1 MVLLTPFQIE
11 ETVEAEGVVRL
22 AVAGELDLSAR
33 SAVEYRLHDLA
44 SRRVPVRLDLSRLE
58 FIDASGLRVLIRA
71 FTEARRRASR
81 LDLDPLL
88 PPHVSRLLAVADFEF
103 LY

>member
-1 MVLLTPFQIE
+1 
-11 ETVEAEGVVRL
+11 
-22 AVAGELDLSAR
+22 
-33 SAVEYRLHDLA
+33 
-44 SRRVPVRLDLSRLE
+44 VRLDLSRLE